1 MKCKVFTVNKKILE
15 HEVNEWLQSDEVKK
29 FNITNITQTE
39 STDIGYITLTIFY
52 EELKEVRKRKLDKLN
67 KK

>member
-1 MKCKVFTVNKKILE
+1 MKCKVINTSKTNLE
-15 HEVNEWLQSDEVKK
+15 KDINNWLQFESGK

-39 STDIGYITLTIFY
+39 SSMNGYITLTIFY
-52 EELKEVRKRKLDKLN
+52 EELKEIRKRKLDKLN